1 MKILLLNVNLGYG
14 GAEKMLAFV
23 ANTLS
28 QQDNMEVTFL
38 TYREN
43 NAYQVLND
51 KVTRE
56 HLQLEAKGGT
66 ALGAIKT
73 ILALHKYI
81 KKNQFDVAIAFLTPS
96 QLRLVPAS
104 WFTETKVLLSQRA
117 DPFNRGNTLKRKI
130 LTFLNT
136 SIFAR
141 ADYFVFQTEQAK
153 SFYSKRVQR
162 KACVIPNP
170 IHPLV
175 RTMQREGKYIEKRF
189 VTVSRLELKQK
200 RQDLII
206 DAFKKFNVEYPEYVL
221 ELFGSGPDEDYIQSL
236 IAGDSRIRMCGVT
249 RNVTESIQNATAF
262 VFASDY
268 EGIPNALM
276 EAMSL
281 GLPCVSTDCS
291 PGGAALLIKNGE
303 NGYLVECGNS
313 EQLYLAMKNIVENQ
327 ERAEVMGKNAMNINQ
342 IFSEDAIAQQ
352 WIDAIEECMNPKK
365 GKVR

>member
-206 DAFKKFNVEYPEYVL
+206 DAFKKFNVEYP
-221 ELFGSGPDEDYIQSL
+221 
-236 IAGDSRIRMCGVT
+236 
-249 RNVTESIQNATAF
+249 
-262 VFASDY
+262 
-268 EGIPNALM
+268 
-276 EAMSL
+276 
-281 GLPCVSTDCS
+281 
-291 PGGAALLIKNGE
+291 
-303 NGYLVECGNS
+303 
-313 EQLYLAMKNIVENQ
+313 
-327 ERAEVMGKNAMNINQ
+327 
-342 IFSEDAIAQQ
+342 
-352 WIDAIEECMNPKK
+352 
-365 GKVR
+365 